1 MLSRRAAGATRVTV
15 GSATAAPDKDAAV
28 NDASPAAPR
37 RASWRAIAPLL
48 LIMAL
53 CVAGWLAWQSWQS
66 RQQQAL
72 ARAQEDARQIEAL
85 GQRMDTLR
93 GDLRAQGR
101 LLQDAA
107 ASNRVLRDEVLGLGQ
122 RNALLEDAVARLDAN
137 SRQGHQALRMD
148 EAELLL
154 VLGAQRL
161 HVAGDLEGTR
171 RAYALAAGMLDG
183 LDDPALL
190 NLRQTLAAERD
201 ALDALGA
208 GPRADLLLRLRAFE
222 ESLAAL
228 PRETTTAAG
237 SGPRPLWQRLLA
249 PLLVIRPAGS
259 DALMGDAERREGED
273 ALQLELTLAR
283 AALER
288 GDVDAFH
295 TALNRSALWL
305 ARLWP
310 DSPALHVARAEL
322 EAMREVPLQPQ
333 SPLLDS
339 TLRQLRAVREGELR
353 DGKEGAG

>member
-1 MLSRRAAGATRVTV
+1 M
-15 GSATAAPDKDAAV
+15 

-37 RASWRAIAPLL
+37 RAPWRAIAPLL
-48 LIMAL
+48 LLVAL
-53 CVAGWLAWQSWQS
+53 GVAGWFGWQSWQS
-66 RQQQAL
+66 RQQQVQ

-122 RNALLEDAVARLDAN
+122 RNALLEQAVARLDAN
-137 SRQGHQALRMD
+137 SRQGHDALRMD

-161 HVAGDLEGTR
+161 HVAGDVDGAR

-190 NLRQTLAAERD
+190 NLRQTLAAERE

-208 GPRADLLLRLRAFE
+208 GPRAELLQRLHAVDD
-222 ESLAAL
+222 SLARL
-228 PRETTTAAG
+228 PRETAPAAG
-237 SGPRPLWQRLLA
+237 TDAHRPLWQRLLA
-249 PLLVIRPAGS
+249 PLLVVRPAGS
-259 DALMGDAERREGED
+259 AALMGDAERREGED

-288 GDVDAFH
+288 GDVDALH
-295 TALNRSALWL
+295 TALNRSAQWL

-310 DSPALHVARAEL
+310 DSPALHDVRAEL
-322 EAMREVPLQPQ
+322 EAMREAPLQPQ

-339 TLRQLRAVREGELR
+339 TLRQLRAVQEGRLQ
-353 DGKEGAG
+353 DGKEGAR